1 MKYLCEVIPITDVL
15 DKYLAERNYSY
26 TDKEGIKTEAIVN
39 LDLRYDKQ
47 IRKILFVSI
56 PFTEKNKKLNL
67 FDQTFS

>member
-39 LDLRYDKQ
+39 DM
-47 IRKILFVSI
+47 
-56 PFTEKNKKLNL
+56 TNK
-67 FDQTFS
+67 